1 MVFRLNKKKTTTNT
15 VTENLLGVVSSL
27 SLGERCLQER
37 ETAEGLHKMEQTFI
51 YSLTML
57 FSALIDINGCS
68 ERPILSGNHQLPN
81 IEFPLC
87 VRLNIQVND
96 GELH

>member
-1 MVFRLNKKKTTTNT
+1 
-15 VTENLLGVVSSL
+15 
-27 SLGERCLQER
+27 
-37 ETAEGLHKMEQTFI
+37 MEQTFI

-57 FSALIDINGCS
+57 FSSLIDINGCS
-68 ERPILSGNHQLPN
+68 ERPILSGNHRLPN

>member
-1 MVFRLNKKKTTTNT
+1 M
-15 VTENLLGVVSSL
+15 GVVSSL
-27 SLGERCLQER
+27 SLGERCLQEW
-37 ETAEGLHKMEQTFI
+37 ETAEGLHKNGADI
-51 YSLTML
+51 YLQFNHA

-68 ERPILSGNHQLPN
+68 ERPILSGNHRLPN